1 MSLFMMGNNNEII
14 IKNFNVFILVILLY
28 QLFAIKNIFKQGW
41 LKTIFKVLI
50 IDGIYLVLSTSILL
64 ITVIISM
71 LMF

>member
-14 IKNFNVFILVILLY
+14 LKNFNFFILVILLY
-28 QLFAIKNIFKQGW
+28 QFFAIKNIFKQGW
-41 LKTIFKVLI
+41 LKTIFKVLL
-50 IDGIYLVLSTSILL
+50 IDVFYLVISVSILL